1 MTGIIS
7 DVRIAAMITE
17 PKILPG
23 DWRQELANLKNRVG
37 RHESQIEFTGVNGT
51 PFRIIA
57 SRRHRDA
64 DDFTLILMLNSAEN
78 PEFRLVRYDGS
89 GHVHKNTIE
98 GNRIV
103 RKPHIHRATER
114 YQVKTGQRRPDGY
127 AEETERYQNL
137 PGAWECFRIDLNLIF
152 PDDCSYQSLPAPFT
166 R

>member
-1 MTGIIS
+1 M
-7 DVRIAAMITE
+7 IAE
-17 PKILPG
+17 PKTLPAN
-23 DWRQELANLKNRVG
+23 WRQELANLKNRVG
-37 RHESQIEFTGVNGT
+37 RHKSQIEFTGANGT
-51 PFRIIA
+51 PFRIIV

-64 DDFTLILMLNSAEN
+64 ADFTLMLMLNSAEN

-103 RKPHIHRATER
+103 RKPDIHQSTER

-137 PGAWECFRIDLNLIF
+137 PDAWECFRIDLILIF
-152 PDDCSYQSLPAPFT
+152 PADGSHKSLPGLFT